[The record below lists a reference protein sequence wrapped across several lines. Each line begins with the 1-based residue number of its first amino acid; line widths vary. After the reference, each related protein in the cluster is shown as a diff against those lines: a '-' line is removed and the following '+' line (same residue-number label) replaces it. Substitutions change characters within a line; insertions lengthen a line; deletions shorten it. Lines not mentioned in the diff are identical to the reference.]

1 MKYSR
6 LLVMSALAG
15 SLALPATAM
24 AQGSSNYGIF
34 GNGTGQSGGFNNSGA
49 SGSFGRGGFGQSG
62 FSNSSQMG
70 MGGGIGGL
78 GRTSA
83 LGAGSGNVVS
93 PYLNLLRPGNGVAG
107 AAINYYGLVRPQVRQ
122 DAINTQYS
130 NNIQQADRM
139 LTNQQQF
146 IQQNLEPLLNPA
158 EAPATSNLRTEPTN
172 QPEPRRRVA
181 TASKPNNADADFHD
195 WASDF
200 KDQSIVTDPRLS
212 LDSRQREAKLR
223 QAKELKELEKELLG
237 ESNSSTD
244 TTASAPSSAAQ
255 SRGRSISPFP
265 GATGLN
271 SLRPTSNHY
280 FPAQGAT
287 SRGTGVPR

>member
-6 LLVMSALAG
+6 LLAISALAG
-15 SLALPATAM
+15 SLALPATAV
-24 AQGSSNYGIF
+24 AQSSNYGIF
-34 GNGTGQSGGFNNSGA
+34 GNGTSQNGGFNSSGA
-49 SGSFGRGGFGQSG
+49 SGSFGRSGFGSSG
-62 FSNSSQMG
+62 QMG
-70 MGGGIGGL
+70 IGGGIGGGI

-83 LGAGSGNVVS
+83 VGVGSGNVVS
-93 PYLNLLRPGNGVAG
+93 PYLNLLRPGTSTAV
-107 AAINYYGLVRPQVRQ
+107 NYYALVRPQIRQ

-139 LTNQQQF
+139 LSNQQQY
-146 IQQNLEPLLNPA
+146 IQQTLEPLLNPA
-158 EAPATSNLRTEPTN
+158 EVPASSNLRTEPTT
-172 QPEPRRRVA
+172 QPEPRRRMA
-181 TASKPNNADADFHD
+181 TASKTNNADADFHD

-200 KDQSIVTDPRLS
+200 KDQSGVTDPRSS

-237 ESNSSTD
+237 ESSSSTTD
-244 TTASAPSSAAQ
+244 ATSPAQSSAAPL
-255 SRGRSISPFP
+255 RGRSVSSFP

-271 SLRPTSNHY
+271 SLRPTTNHY

-287 SRGTGVPR
+287 SRGMGVPR